1 MDIARQAR
9 ISVIMIILLTLL
21 VGVAYPLFLTGI
33 AQLAFPGQA
42 NGSLVYDQRGKVVGS
57 SLIGQS
63 FTDPRY
69 FHPRP
74 SAAGPNGY
82 DATASGG
89 SNLGPTNSVLI
100 NLVGER
106 AAKYRQDNGLGPDV
120 AVPVD
125 AVTTSASGLD
135 PQISLANALLQA
147 PRVAK
152 ARNLPEDQV
161 KALVMQHLQ
170 GRAIAILGDPGVN
183 VLELNLALDSTRAP

>member
-135 PQISLANALLQA
+135 PQI
-147 PRVAK
+147 
-152 ARNLPEDQV
+152 
-161 KALVMQHLQ
+161 
-170 GRAIAILGDPGVN
+170 
-183 VLELNLALDSTRAP
+183 

>member
-1 MDIARQAR
+1 MARQAR

-42 NGSLVYDQRGKVVGS
+42 NGGLVYDKGGKVIGS
-57 SLIGQS
+57 SLIGQN
-63 FTDPRY
+63 FAAPRY

-89 SNLGPTNSVLI
+89 SNLGPTNSALI

-106 AAKYRQDNGLGPDV
+106 AAKYRQENGLRPDV

-152 ARNLPEDQV
+152 ARDLPEDQV

-170 GRAIAILGDPGVN
+170 GRAITILGDPGVN
-183 VLELNLALDSTRAP
+183 VLELNLALDGISAP